1 MANLLHGFIDLFT
14 TPFFVIMILAGIIAG
29 RLEKRK

>member
-1 MANLLHGFIDLFT
+1 MANLLHGFIGLFT
-14 TPFFVIMILAGIIAG
+14 TPHFVIMILAGIIAG

>member
-14 TPFFVIMILAGIIAG
+14 TPFFMIMILAGIVAG
-29 RLEKRK
+29 RLEKQR